1 MPDVMWQKS
10 SFSSGNINGD
20 CVELARGPEGGRV
33 WLRESAEPGM
43 VLIAS
48 TRRVEALLRQLKAQE
63 A

>member
-33 WLRESAEPGM
+33 WLRESAEPGV
-43 VLIAS
+43 VLRGSA
-48 TRRVEALLRQLKAQE
+48 RRVGALVRWVRE
-63 A
+63 RGV